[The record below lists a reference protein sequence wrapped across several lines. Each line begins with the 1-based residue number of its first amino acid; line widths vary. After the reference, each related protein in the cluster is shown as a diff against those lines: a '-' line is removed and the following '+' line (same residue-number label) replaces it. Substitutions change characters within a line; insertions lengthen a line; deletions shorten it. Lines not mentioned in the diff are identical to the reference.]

1 MSVPIDWANV
11 DWLYVVLL
19 AVFVLIASFV
29 GNMLSFY
36 HRGFAALLSAVLFAI
51 IFVFWTYYPFHVPFL
66 PKTLATGNAAVTTA
80 PAPPPAPPAPVKP
93 SNPITDITP
102 PKAQ

>member
-1 MSVPIDWANV
+1 MSVPIDWTNV
-11 DWLYVVLL
+11 DWLYVVVL
-19 AVFVLIASFV
+19 AVFVLIASFA
-29 GNMLSFY
+29 GNLLSLY
-36 HRGFAALLSAVLFAI
+36 HRGFAALLSAVIFAV
-51 IFVFWTYYPFHVPFL
+51 IFVFWTYYPYHVPFL
-66 PKTLATGNAAVTTA
+66 PKTLTLEKAAVTA